1 MELKKRLGKRIQE
14 LRLKNNLKQSELAEK
29 VGIATKHQSCIETGK
44 NYPSAELVE
53 NYARVFNIDVA
64 EVLAIEHIKSR
75 KELAYEINKLIKNA
89 NDNEM
94 ITIYRVLNGIVNH

>member
-14 LRLKNNLKQSELAEK
+14 LRLKNGLKQSELAEK

-53 NYARVFNIDVA
+53 NYAKVFNIDVA
-64 EVLAIEHIKSR
+64 EVLAIEHIKTR
-75 KELAYEINKLIKNA
+75 KELTCEVNKLIKSA

>member
-14 LRLKNNLKQSELAEK
+14 LRLKNGFKQSELAEK

-53 NYARVFNIDVA
+53 NYAKVFDTDVS
-64 EVLAIEHIKSR
+64 EVLSIEHIKTR
-75 KELAYEINKLIKNA
+75 KELTFEINKLIKKA
-89 NDNEM
+89 NDDE
-94 ITIYRVLNGIVNH
+94 IIIIHRVLNGIINC